1 MSWERVVDVGLAV
14 ALVFAFGVSAAAM
27 DSAVTTDPNDV
38 INLDTNLLPV
48 GADQFGE
55 LKQEVVEPTAT
66 DDDTGDRDQRRSG
79 SGQSDQQVE
88 QKQVGA
94 GDATVQSGG
103 ASESQTSTTP
113 EIDWLQWL
121 LRHLLQ
127 LALLLLGVIGAVV
140 TGVLA
145 GRNRDRLR
153 ELFDALLARLGLVG
167 TDEGTVTEPDA
178 STRPECSNEVAR
190 AWYEMVCCLG
200 LDGESAKTP
209 DECAARAVDA
219 GYDPDAVRAVT
230 EAFQSV
236 RYGGYP
242 VTEDLVARTRAA
254 VERIQERHQRQ
265 HGQES

>member
-1 MSWERVVDVGLAV
+1 MSWERVADVGLAV

-38 INLDTNLLPV
+38 INLDTNLLPI

-66 DDDTGDRDQRRSG
+66 DDTNDREQRRSG

-94 GDATVQSGG
+94 GDATVQSNA
-103 ASESQTSTTP
+103 ASESQTATTS

-127 LALLLLGVIGAVV
+127 IALLLLGVIGAVV

-153 ELFDALLARLGLVG
+153 ELFDALLARLGLVD
-167 TDEGTVTEPDA
+167 TDEGAATEPDA

-190 AWYEMVCCLG
+190 AWYDMVCCLG
-200 LDGESAKTP
+200 LDGESTKTP

-242 VTEDLVARTRAA
+242 VTEDLAAQTRAA
-254 VERIQERHQRQ
+254 IERIRERYQRQ